1 MRWLILHSYCH
12 GSKCTNMYMRTG
24 NEKKKKK
31 SKHQP
36 TSQPNSQPNKTNAKK
51 SNRIKKKDIFHKHK
65 IYHTVSTVFAPYQ
78 FQVMS
83 DQRSFSIFF
92 SFLKLNY
99 EIFTK
104 INHNKWMV
112 DIKLIDLFG
121 FEFIFLNHTQP

>member
-1 MRWLILHSYCH
+1 MEKSALVNIAFVLPWLEVY
-12 GSKCTNMYMRTG
+12 KYMWTG
-24 NEKKKKK
+24 NEKKNENK
-31 SKHQP
+31 
-36 TSQPNSQPNKTNAKK
+36 TSTNQTNKTNAKK

-92 SFLKLNY
+92 EKKKLNY

-121 FEFIFLNHTQP
+121 FEFIFLNHTQPESF

>member
-1 MRWLILHSYCH
+1 M
-12 GSKCTNMYMRTG
+12 
-24 NEKKKKK
+24 KKKT
-31 SKHQP
+31 KHQP
-36 TSQPNSQPNKTNAKK
+36 TNQPTSQTNKTNAKK

-92 SFLKLNY
+92 TKKLNY

-104 INHNKWMV
+104 INYNKWMV
-112 DIKLIDLFG
+112 DIKFIDLFE
-121 FEFIFLNHTQP
+121 FEFIFLNHT